1 MMRLPDPRDD
11 VLRNDGIEKRKS
23 AGETPGGFAAG
34 GRARAVPL
42 FRGKDGLFGET
53 PPATFTV
60 KTRRDRL

>member
-42 FRGKDGLFGET
+42 SEGRTVSSGKRL
-53 PPATFTV
+53 
-60 KTRRDRL
+60 RRRSR